1 MKNNKTDMIGC
12 AAAVF
17 AAIILTILFPMLYYF
32 GGWLTGVILEWTIG
46 NTVIDG
52 MNYLF
57 NTERFTVDMLPRICG
72 TLGVIGSFFK
82 TTNTSTSSKK

>member
-1 MKNNKTDMIGC
+1 MRNNNTGC
-12 AAAVF
+12 LAAIVAAV
-17 AAIILTILFPMLYYF
+17 ILTILYPILYYF

-46 NTVIDG
+46 QTVVDG

-57 NTERFTVDMLPRICG
+57 NTDRFVTDMLPRICG

-82 TTNTSTSSKK
+82 TTSSVSKD